1 MHDALEIDRVG
12 GKGRPECGM
21 FEPVLKDGKA
31 PSHVVVVRRGG
42 QLRQRQGS
50 RDRDRLG
57 VFKDQREALSGRGQV
72 SKDEFNNM
80 KLEWRSKVR
89 SFRAL

>member
-31 PSHVVVVRRGG
+31 PSYVVVVR
-42 QLRQRQGS
+42 
-50 RDRDRLG
+50 
-57 VFKDQREALSGRGQV
+57 SGD
-72 SKDEFNNM
+72 S
-80 KLEWRSKVR
+80 
-89 SFRAL
+89 